1 MIKELALYKNE
12 LYQFNSVFNSLEELF
27 TSKQSQTCNRVD
39 YDPFYF
45 SLSLMST
52 NNIHVCWAS
61 DGSTL

>member
-1 MIKELALYKNE
+1 MIKEFLALYKNE
-12 LYQFNSVFNSLEELF
+12 LYQLNSVFNSLEELF

-52 NNIHVCWAS
+52 NNICWAS